1 MVLRPPSRG
10 LIYDRNGYVLV
21 ENRIRWSIKADL
33 LALQPEIHRKYLA
46 LIKAER
52 VRGAPVEFDKLQDKA
67 RLDVLQGWLDRVWYV
82 IDDGGWRN
90 SGLYHWNGTPRLTY
104 GALRTF
110 AQMIRNTTYLSTGS
124 GYPDTHE
131 AFVLRRS
138 SNEHVHVVW
147 SKTVDPAAVTAPAAK
162 VIAAYDMNGNVLPPN
177 GTSGTDEFWNVGID
191 PIYIVRQP

>member
-1 MVLRPPSRG
+1 MRETPAAEALPSSPIAKARLYLVFLLFAVGFGYVIVGLALRQLIQTGDLKAQYDTQSRRVVLRPPSRG

-82 IDDGGWRN
+82 IDEVQPNKRTGDRPR
-90 SGLYHWNGTPRLTY
+90 SGPVMSPSGASTPPTSASTCANGAPC
-104 GALRTF
+104 
-110 AQMIRNTTYLSTGS
+110 
-124 GYPDTHE
+124 P
-131 AFVLRRS
+131 S
-138 SNEHVHVVW
+138 SW
-147 SKTVDPAAVTAPAAK
+147 
-162 VIAAYDMNGNVLPPN
+162 
-177 GTSGTDEFWNVGID
+177 
-191 PIYIVRQP
+191 